1 MLMQIQPQTSK
12 NIEIVTKKKFSTKRV
27 LNIYGLFTVI
37 ALILSIFT
45 IPISINEKFQLYYN
59 KELILETYK
68 VKEFLQFTF
77 GSALFFFFL
86 VNIYAKGKIWSKVFY
101 ITLILLFV
109 YSLVKIIFLISNPIA
124 H

>member
-1 MLMQIQPQTSK
+1 MMQIQPQTSK
-12 NIEIVTKKKFSTKRV
+12 KIEIVIKKKFSTRRV

-45 IPISINEKFQLYYN
+45 IPISINEKLQLYYN

-68 VKEFLQFTF
+68 VKEFLQFIF
-77 GSALFFFFL
+77 ASALFFFFL
-86 VNIYAKGKIWSKVFY
+86 VNIYAKGKMWSKVFY
-101 ITLILLFV
+101 VTLILLFV
-109 YSLVKIIFLISNPIA
+109 YSLGMAIDLILNPIS

>member
-1 MLMQIQPQTSK
+1 MQIQPQTSK
-12 NIEIVTKKKFSTKRV
+12 HVEIVTKKKFSTRSV
-27 LNIYGLFTVI
+27 LNLYGLFTVF

-45 IPISINEKFQLYYN
+45 IPISVNEKLQLYYN

-68 VKEFLQFTF
+68 IKEFLQFIF

-86 VNIYAKGKIWSKVFY
+86 VNIYAKGKTWSKVFY
-101 ITLILLFV
+101 VTLILLFV
-109 YSLVKIIFLISNPIA
+109 YSLTMAINLIAKPIP